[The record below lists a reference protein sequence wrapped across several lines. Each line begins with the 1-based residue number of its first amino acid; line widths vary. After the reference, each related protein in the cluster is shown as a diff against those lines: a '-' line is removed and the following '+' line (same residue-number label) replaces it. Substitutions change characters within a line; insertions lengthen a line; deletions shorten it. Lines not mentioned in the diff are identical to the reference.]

1 MGGRCREGLRGHGHC
16 PRTSSGIRWDTIQPE
31 RHPVASLPHGGAE
44 KQASPGK
51 NLEAAGPTP
60 PAPSSQGHL
69 QTVIPLPLARGGRS
83 RDKQGVCPHSP
94 SVIVSSVDTRNSSSL
109 FSINEQLWFSLSRL
123 PPRFVATWAVSASA
137 AEGPLA
143 FFPSDLAETTGGG
156 RLLPRGGSDTCQA
169 SPLPKSPLYLLAPGP
184 ETRGPM

>member
-1 MGGRCREGLRGHGHC
+1 MGGRCPEGLRGHGRC

-44 KQASPGK
+44 NQASPGK

-60 PAPSSQGHL
+60 PAPSSQGRL
-69 QTVIPLPLARGGRS
+69 QTVIPLPRARGGRS

-94 SVIVSSVDTRNSSSL
+94 SAIVSLVDTRNSSSL

-123 PPRFVATWAVSASA
+123 PPRFVATWAGSASA
-137 AEGPLA
+137 TEGPLA
-143 FFPSDLAETTGGG
+143 F
-156 RLLPRGGSDTCQA
+156 LPISLR
-169 SPLPKSPLYLLAPGP
+169 PLVEGCCCPVGALTPVRPARYLNPLCIC
-184 ETRGPM
+184 